1 MRVRCPRPPRSG
13 QRVRVRNR
21 VGVGVG
27 VRVGVLMPTNDLAQ
41 VGEQLVEAVVRHLLI
56 RVRAGARVRARVRV
70 RIRARVRVGVG
81 VGVRVRVRALLIGLR
96 HRRRG
101 ARRGAP
107 PLGAL
112 V

>member
-1 MRVRCPRPPRSG
+1 
-13 QRVRVRNR
+13 
-21 VGVGVG
+21 
-27 VRVGVLMPTNDLAQ
+27 MPINYLAQ
-41 VGEQLVEAVVRHLLI
+41 VGEQLVEAVVRH
-56 RVRAGARVRARVRV
+56 
-70 RIRARVRVGVG
+70 
-81 VGVRVRVRALLIGLR
+81 LLIGLR